1 LVKNFGSEFYTTVK
15 SSAMTS
21 RVGRDGGLLLSVA
34 SNEKPGRQGTVSPY
48 HRQVPLPQIPYGF
61 ESRQLSILGL
71 LMALGLIFLPQLSHA
86 LEWEVQRFDGRD
98 YVTTRQISEFY
109 NIPSQEPLAKDES
122 AFVRGQ
128 GSLVFRRGSRE
139 AVIHGL
145 KYWLAF
151 PMIERDG
158 AFWVSRMDLA
168 KTIEPAMRPGLVR
181 NLRKPMTVVL
191 DAGHGGRDRGAAS
204 PYEFE
209 KNFVLD
215 VARRIRDEL
224 QAAGVNVI
232 MTRNSDTFIEL
243 SQRAELANRQKDAIF
258 VSLHFNSAA
267 NRAAQGFEIFCITP
281 RGAPSSEYENLLV
294 RDMVQEHGNEAEV
307 QSFVLATAI
316 YHAMHGRSQMMDRGV
331 KRSRFAVLR
340 LTKVPA
346 VLVEGGFLSNPVD
359 ARRVASPAWR
369 TRYSKS
375 IAEGI
380 LAYIRLAEERIP
392 PPFAADYRLP
402 GSQNLRLSIPATT
415 PPPPPPSVSLRGLP
429 DQVPAPTPTP
439 APTP

>member
-1 LVKNFGSEFYTTVK
+1 MWQK
-15 SSAMTS
+15 MTS
-21 RVGRDGGLLLSVA
+21 GGLFSFRFLLPV
-34 SNEKPGRQGTVSPY
+34 
-48 HRQVPLPQIPYGF
+48 
-61 ESRQLSILGL
+61 LGL
-71 LMALGLIFLPQLSHA
+71 FFSAQDSHGI
-86 LEWEVQRFDGRD
+86 EWEVRRFDGRD

-109 NIPSQEPLAKDES
+109 NIPTQAPLAKDES

-128 GSLVFRRGSRE
+128 GSLVFRRDSRE

-151 PMIERDG
+151 PVIERDG
-158 AFWVSRMDLA
+158 SYWVSRMDLA
-168 KTIEPAMRPGLVR
+168 KTLEPAMRPGLVR
-181 NLRKPMTVVL
+181 NLKTPKTVVL
-191 DAGHGGRDRGAAS
+191 DAGHGGIDKGAIG
-204 PYEFE
+204 PYEVE
-209 KNFVLD
+209 KNFALD
-215 VARRIRDEL
+215 VARRVRDEL
-224 QAAGVNVI
+224 QAAGVNVY

-243 SQRAELANRQKDAIF
+243 HQRAALANKHEDGIF
-258 VSLHFNSAA
+258 VSIHFNSAA

-281 RGAPSSEYENLLV
+281 RGAPSSEYEDLLL
-294 RDMVQEHGNEAEV
+294 RDMVQEHGNAAEV

-340 LTKVPA
+340 LTKIPA

-359 ARRVASPAWR
+359 ARRVASPEWR

-380 LAYIRLAEERIP
+380 LAYIRLAEDGKP

-402 GSQNLRLSIPATT
+402 GSQNLRLSSPAAT
-415 PPPPPPSVSLRGLP
+415 PTPPPPSVSLRGLP
-429 DQVPAPTPTP
+429 DEPPAPTPGVESSPAITP
-439 APTP
+439 ATPQ

>member
-1 LVKNFGSEFYTTVK
+1 MAGKLYKILAHY
-15 SSAMTS
+15 
-21 RVGRDGGLLLSVA
+21 GLLVIGLFLLAPLS
-34 SNEKPGRQGTVSPY
+34 Q
-48 HRQVPLPQIPYGF
+48 
-61 ESRQLSILGL
+61 
-71 LMALGLIFLPQLSHA
+71 A
-86 LEWEVQRFDGRD
+86 LEWDVRRFDGRD

-109 NIPSQEPLAKDES
+109 NIPAEAPLAKDQS

-128 GSLVFRRGSRE
+128 GSLVFRRDSRE

-151 PMIERDG
+151 PVIERDG

-181 NLRKPMTVVL
+181 NLNKPMTVVL
-191 DAGHGGRDRGAAS
+191 DAGHGGQDKGAVS
-204 PYEFE
+204 SYQYE
-209 KNFVLD
+209 KNFALD
-215 VARRIRDEL
+215 VARRVRDEL
-224 QAAGVNVI
+224 KAAGVNVY

-243 SQRAELANRQKDAIF
+243 PERAALANKQENAIF
-258 VSLHFNSAA
+258 VSIHFNSAA

-281 RGAPSSEYENLLV
+281 RGAPSTEYENLLV

-340 LTKVPA
+340 LTKIPS

-359 ARRVASPAWR
+359 ARRIASPEWR
-369 TRYSKS
+369 TRYAKS

-380 LAYIRLAEERIP
+380 LAYIRLANERKA

-402 GSQNLRLSIPATT
+402 GSQNLRLSTPAAT
-415 PPPPPPSVSLRGLP
+415 PQPSSPSVSLRGLP
-429 DQVPAPTPTP
+429 EEEPDPPSVPTP
-439 APTP
+439 

>member
-1 LVKNFGSEFYTTVK
+1 
-15 SSAMTS
+15 M
-21 RVGRDGGLLLSVA
+21 A
-34 SNEKPGRQGTVSPY
+34 SINCKIS
-48 HRQVPLPQIPYGF
+48 
-61 ESRQLSILGL
+61 
-71 LMALGLIFLPQLSHA
+71 LIFSFLAIALFFLPHISHA
-86 LEWEVQRFDGRD
+86 IEWDVRRFDGRD
-98 YVTTRQISEFY
+98 YVTTRQVSEFY
-109 NIPSQEPLAKDES
+109 NIPPQTPLAKDQS
-122 AFVRGQ
+122 AFVRGR
-128 GSLVFRRGSRE
+128 GSLVFRKDSRE

-151 PMIERDG
+151 PVIERDG

-181 NLRKPMTVVL
+181 NLKKPITVVL
-191 DAGHGGRDRGAAS
+191 DAGHGGRDKGAVG
-204 PYEFE
+204 PYEVE
-209 KNFVLD
+209 KNFALD
-215 VARRIRDEL
+215 VARRVRDEL
-224 QAAGVNVI
+224 KAAGVNVY
-232 MTRNSDTFIEL
+232 MTRNSDKFIEL
-243 SQRAELANRQKDAIF
+243 FHRAALANKQKDAIF
-258 VSLHFNSAA
+258 VSIHFNSAA

-281 RGAPSSEYENLLV
+281 RGAPSTEYENLLV

-340 LTKVPA
+340 LTKIPA

-359 ARRVASPAWR
+359 ARRIASPEWR

-380 LAYIRLAEERIP
+380 LAYIKLADERKP

-402 GSQNLRLSIPATT
+402 GSQNLRLSTPATT
-415 PPPPPPSVSLRGLP
+415 PKPPPPSVSLRGLP
-429 DQVPAPTPTP
+429 EESPSPAPAVKPEATADPVN
-439 APTP
+439 

>member
-1 LVKNFGSEFYTTVK
+1 MFL
-15 SSAMTS
+15 
-21 RVGRDGGLLLSVA
+21 
-34 SNEKPGRQGTVSPY
+34 
-48 HRQVPLPQIPYGF
+48 
-61 ESRQLSILGL
+61 
-71 LMALGLIFLPQLSHA
+71 ALGFIPQTSLA
-86 LEWEVQRFDGRD
+86 IEWEVRRFDGRD

-109 NIPSQEPLAKDES
+109 KIPSKQPLAKDQS

-128 GSLVFRRGSRE
+128 GSLVFRRDSRE

-151 PMIERDG
+151 PVIERDG

-181 NLRKPMTVVL
+181 NLKKPLTVVL
-191 DAGHGGRDRGAAS
+191 DAGHGGQDKGAIG
-204 PYEFE
+204 PYQYE
-209 KNFVLD
+209 KNFALD
-215 VARRIRDEL
+215 VARRVRDEL
-224 QAAGVNVI
+224 KAAGVNVF

-243 SQRAELANRQKDAIF
+243 PERAAMANKQDDAIF
-258 VSLHFNSAA
+258 VSIHFNAA
-267 NRAAQGFEIFCITP
+267 VNRAAQGFEVFCITP
-281 RGAPSSEYENLLV
+281 RGAPSTEYETLLV

-340 LTKVPA
+340 LTKIPA

-359 ARRVASPAWR
+359 ARRIASPEWR

-380 LAYIRLAEERIP
+380 LAYIRLADERIP

-402 GSQNLRLSIPATT
+402 GSQNLRLSSPAIPPPT
-415 PPPPPPSVSLRGLP
+415 PPSSVSLRGLP
-429 DQVPAPTPTP
+429 EDEPDPSPVPSPPPEASPTP
-439 APTP
+439 